1 MRVGLL
7 LLSICFIPVHTIWSP
22 LARLESMF
30 QSLREATLGQG
41 PDSDPSKPISL
52 SDLASVGRE
61 LFSGIGRFFSR
72 TFSEDERRLIANTI
86 REIFNVTTTTSA
98 TKITFT
104 TEKPRYTFPYT
115 KVTASTQ
122 ENTVAQPHS
131 IHTTQASSPSPGS
144 KSPYTT
150 TRNTKFVWP
159 TTQRP
164 PSTNRRMTWKQ
175 ITPNEYRVTM
185 SPRED
190 EVMHSLATN
199 EIDSTN
205 IPLFVKA
212 LKFTRPPPSVDPTTT
227 TTADTT
233 PATATCNYCPSGQRC
248 AIHLGSFDTTDP
260 IFQYAYSHSTV
271 IDEYMQGLLRE
282 TQKYSFSAPL
292 SWRSSVTPEVLQF
305 TQSLMSLYKPSRCLV
320 IGVFTG
326 FALLGISEQV
336 DYRGVVIALE
346 HPQYAP
352 YWDNVGLKYSKKVPH
367 AQMSRVHIRSG
378 EPIERSLSKLAAN
391 EPNTFDFV
399 FLDDFNR
406 ENYLD
411 DYEHAI
417 RLLRSGGLLVVN
429 KGFNQ
434 GGVLTSPELMSEV
447 DRVVSTMNMR
457 IKHDGRVRASL
468 LPYDGGLWTIVKR

>member
-1 MRVGLL
+1 MISPIAIPLTVFTYESWTATALDLLHTCLHDMVTFGKTRVNVPKSTGGHTWSGSGFG
-7 LLSICFIPVHTIWSP
+7 SIETDQP
-22 LARLESMF
+22 LRSCL
-30 QSLREATLGQG
+30 
-41 PDSDPSKPISL
+41 
-52 SDLASVGRE
+52 
-61 LFSGIGRFFSR
+61 
-72 TFSEDERRLIANTI
+72 
-86 REIFNVTTTTSA
+86 
-98 TKITFT
+98 
-104 TEKPRYTFPYT
+104 
-115 KVTASTQ
+115 
-122 ENTVAQPHS
+122 
-131 IHTTQASSPSPGS
+131 
-144 KSPYTT
+144 
-150 TRNTKFVWP
+150 
-159 TTQRP
+159 
-164 PSTNRRMTWKQ
+164 
-175 ITPNEYRVTM
+175 RVTM

-205 IPLFVKA
+205 IPLFAKA

-271 IDEYMQGLLRE
+271 IDEYMQGLLR
-282 TQKYSFSAPL
+282 
-292 SWRSSVTPEVLQF
+292 
-305 TQSLMSLYKPSRCLV
+305 
-320 IGVFTG
+320 
-326 FALLGISEQV
+326 V

-457 IKHDGRVRASL
+457 IKHDGRVTNYVHEDVIEGRGFA
-468 LPYDGGLWTIVKR
+468 